1 MSKCVG
7 NEEIRETRL
16 AEALSERYLSYALST
31 IMSRSLPDVRDGLK
45 PVHRRLLYAMRQLKL
60 DPASGYKK
68 CARVVGDVM
77 GKYHPHGDQSIYD
90 AMVRLAQEFAQRY
103 PLVDGQG
110 NFGNIDGDNAA
121 AMRYT
126 EARLTE
132 VATLLLQGIDE
143 NAVDFR
149 DTYDGEDSEPVVLPA
164 ALPNLLANGA
174 SGIAVGMATNIP
186 PHNVG
191 ELCDAMLHIV
201 KTAKHTTDGIL
212 NSGVTFD
219 KLADLIKGPDFP
231 TGGVLVEDHAN
242 IVQAYKTGRGGFR
255 LRARW
260 ETEDLGQGQYQIVVT
275 EIPYQIQKSRLIEKT
290 AELLL
295 AKKLPM
301 LADIRDESAEDIR
314 IVFEPKSRNVEPE
327 MLMEHL
333 FRETD
338 LETRI
343 GLNLN
348 VLNKH
353 NVPGVMNIREALIAF
368 LEHRDDVLVRRTNF
382 RLEKIEHRLEV
393 LGGLLIAYLNLD
405 EVIRIIREEDE
416 SKQVLIKTFD
426 LSEVQVEAIL
436 NMRLRQLRKLE
447 EMEIRKEDK
456 GLKAERKEL
465 KTLLGDETLRWKSI
479 EDDLKGLKH
488 SFGPKTELGKR
499 RTDIGAVPDIVIVP
513 IEAMIE
519 KEPVTIVFSEKGW
532 IRAAKGHLEDINAL
546 KFKDGDKLKFWLH
559 AETTDK
565 VLVFGTNGRFYTL
578 GVDKLPGGRGHGE
591 PIRLMIDLPNG
602 HDVVSIMK
610 NEGGRKFLIASDAG
624 RGFIVPEDDVVAQTK
639 NGKQVLNV
647 GSDAE
652 ATTIAVVPDK
662 ADHIAVIGT
671 NRKLVVF
678 PMKVKEDGELR
689 DQVPVMGRGKGVILQ
704 RYKDGHL
711 ADVQA
716 FELAEGVTWQ
726 TGGGT
731 RSEKDLKAWIGKRAG
746 AGLIKPKGFPSNNRF
761 S

>member
-1 MSKCVG
+1 MSKRVG

-132 VATLLLQGIDE
+132 VATLLLEGIDE

-149 DTYDGEDSEPVVLPA
+149 DTYDGQDSEPVVLPA
-164 ALPNLLANGA
+164 AFPNLLANGA

-186 PHNVG
+186 PHNVA
-191 ELCDAMLHIV
+191 ELCDGMLHIV
-201 KTAKHTTDGIL
+201 KTAKHTTEGIL
-212 NSGVTFD
+212 NSRVTFD
-219 KLADLIKGPDFP
+219 KLAELIKGPDFP

-242 IVQAYKTGRGGFR
+242 IVEAYKNGRGGFR

-260 ETEDLGQGQYQIVVT
+260 EKEDLSQGQYQIVVT
-275 EIPYQIQKSRLIEKT
+275 EVPYQIQKSRLIEKI

-301 LADIRDESAEDIR
+301 LADVRDESAEDVR

-333 FRETD
+333 FKETD

-348 VLNKH
+348 VLNKD
-353 NVPGVMNIREALIAF
+353 NVPGVMNLREALIAF
-368 LEHRDDVLVRRTNF
+368 LEHREDVLVRRTNF

-405 EVIRIIREEDE
+405 EVIRIIREEDDA
-416 SKQVLIKTFD
+416 KQVLIKTFD
-426 LSEVQVEAIL
+426 LSDVQVEAIL
-436 NMRLRQLRKLE
+436 NMRLRQL
-447 EMEIRKEDK
+447 
-456 GLKAERKEL
+456 AEA
-465 KTLLGDETLRWKSI
+465 
-479 EDDLKGLKH
+479 
-488 SFGPKTELGKR
+488 R
-499 RTDIGAVPDIVIVP
+499 RNGNPQRRQI
-513 IEAMIE
+513 
-519 KEPVTIVFSEKGW
+519 
-532 IRAAKGHLEDINAL
+532 AKG
-546 KFKDGDKLKFWLH
+546 
-559 AETTDK
+559 
-565 VLVFGTNGRFYTL
+565 
-578 GVDKLPGGRGHGE
+578 
-591 PIRLMIDLPNG
+591 
-602 HDVVSIMK
+602 
-610 NEGGRKFLIASDAG
+610 
-624 RGFIVPEDDVVAQTK
+624 
-639 NGKQVLNV
+639 
-647 GSDAE
+647 
-652 ATTIAVVPDK
+652 
-662 ADHIAVIGT
+662 
-671 NRKLVVF
+671 
-678 PMKVKEDGELR
+678 
-689 DQVPVMGRGKGVILQ
+689 
-704 RYKDGHL
+704 
-711 ADVQA
+711 
-716 FELAEGVTWQ
+716 
-726 TGGGT
+726 
-731 RSEKDLKAWIGKRAG
+731 
-746 AGLIKPKGFPSNNRF
+746 
-761 S
+761 

>member
-1 MSKCVG
+1 MSKRVG

-103 PLVDGQG
+103 TLVDGQG

-132 VATLLLQGIDE
+132 VATLLLEGIDE
-143 NAVDFR
+143 NAVNFR
-149 DTYDGEDSEPVVLPA
+149 DTYDGQDSEPEVLPA
-164 ALPNLLANGA
+164 AFPNLLANGA

-186 PHNVG
+186 PHNVA
-191 ELCDAMLHIV
+191 ELCDGMLHIV

-212 NSGVTFD
+212 NSRVTFD
-219 KLADLIKGPDFP
+219 KLAELVKGPDFP

-242 IVQAYKTGRGGFR
+242 IVEAYKNGRGGLR

-260 ETEDLGQGQYQIVVT
+260 EKEDLSQGQYQIVVT
-275 EIPYQIQKSRLIEKT
+275 EVPYQIQKSRLIEKI

-301 LADIRDESAEDIR
+301 LADVRDESAEDVR

-333 FRETD
+333 FKETD
-338 LETRI
+338 LETRV

-348 VLNKH
+348 VLNKD
-353 NVPGVMNIREALIAF
+353 NVPGVMNLREALIAF
-368 LEHRDDVLVRRTNF
+368 LEHREDVLVRRTNF

-405 EVIRIIREEDE
+405 EVIRIIREEDDA
-416 SKQVLIKTFD
+416 KQVLIKTFD
-426 LSEVQVEAIL
+426 LTDVQVEAIL

-456 GLKAERKEL
+456 SLKAEKKEL
-465 KTLLGDETLRWKSI
+465 QSLLGDETKRWKMI
-479 EDDLKGLKH
+479 DGELKELKQT
-488 SFGPKTELGKR
+488 FGPKTELGKR
-499 RTDIGAVPDIVIVP
+499 RTDIGSVPDIVIVP

-532 IRAAKGHLEDINAL
+532 IRAAKGHLEDISTL

-565 VLVFGTNGRFYTL
+565 ILVFGTNGRFYTL
-578 GVDKLPGGRGHGE
+578 GADKLPGGRGHGE

-602 HDVVSIMK
+602 HDVVTIMK

-652 ATTIAVVPDK
+652 ATAIAVVPEK

-689 DQVPVMGRGKGVILQ
+689 DQVPEMGRGKGVILQ
-704 RYKDGHL
+704 RYKDGQL
-711 ADVQA
+711 SDVQA
-716 FELAEGVTWQ
+716 FELAEGVSWQ
-726 TGGGT
+726 TGGGM
-731 RSEKDLKAWIGKRAG
+731 RSEKDLRAWIGKRAG
-746 AGLIKPKGFPSNNRF
+746 AGMIKPKGFPSNNRF

>member
-1 MSKCVG
+1 MAITPPPCG
-7 NEEIRETRL
+7 TL
-16 AEALSERYLSYALST
+16 
-31 IMSRSLPDVRDGLK
+31 
-45 PVHRRLLYAMRQLKL
+45 RR
-60 DPASGYKK
+60 
-68 CARVVGDVM
+68 
-77 GKYHPHGDQSIYD
+77 
-90 AMVRLAQEFAQRY
+90 
-103 PLVDGQG
+103 
-110 NFGNIDGDNAA
+110 
-121 AMRYT
+121 
-126 EARLTE
+126 RLTE
-132 VATLLLQGIDE
+132 VANLLLSGIDE
-143 NAVDFR
+143 DAVDFR
-149 DTYDGEDSEPVVLPA
+149 DTYDGEESEPTVLPA
-164 ALPNLLANGA
+164 AFPNLLANGA
-174 SGIAVGMATNIP
+174 AGIAVGMATNIP

-201 KTAKHTTDGIL
+201 KTAKHTTESIT
-212 NSGVTFD
+212 NSRVTFE
-219 KLADLIKGPDFP
+219 KLVEFVQGPDFP
-231 TGGVLVEDHAN
+231 TGGVLVESREN
-242 IVQAYKTGRGGFR
+242 VIEAYRAGRGGFR

-260 ETEDLGQGQYQIVVT
+260 ELEKLGQGLFQIVIT
-275 EIPYQIQKSRLIEKT
+275 DIPYQIQKSRLIEKT

-301 LADIRDESAEDIR
+301 LADIRDESAEDVR
-314 IVFEPKSRNVEPE
+314 IVLEPKSRNVEPE

-333 FRETD
+333 FRETE

-343 GLNLN
+343 SLNLN
-348 VLNKH
+348 VLNKN
-353 NVPGVMNIREALIAF
+353 NVPGVMNLREALIAF
-368 LEHRDDVLVRRTNF
+368 LEYREDVLVRRSHH
-382 RLEKIEHRLEV
+382 RLGKIEHRLEV

-405 EVIRIIREEDE
+405 EVIRIIREEDDA
-416 SKQVLIKTFD
+416 KKVMMKTFD
-426 LSEVQVEAIL
+426 LTDVQVEAIL

-456 GLKAERKEL
+456 ALKAERGELKELLATETMRWRVVEDELKEL
-465 KTLLGDETLRWKSI
+465 KQT
-479 EDDLKGLKH
+479 
-488 SFGPKTELGKR
+488 FGPKSDLGRR
-499 RTDIGAVPDIVIVP
+499 RTDISEPPSIVIVP

-519 KEPVTIVFSEKGW
+519 KEPVTIVYSEKGW
-532 IRAAKGHLEDINAL
+532 IRAAKGHLEDISTL
-546 KFKDGDKLKFWLH
+546 KFKEGDQLKFWLH

-565 VLVFGTNGRFYTL
+565 LIIFGTNGRFYTV

-591 PIRLMIDLPNG
+591 PIRLMVDIPNG
-602 HDVVSIMK
+602 HDVVKMMK
-610 NEGGRKFLIASDAG
+610 HEGGRRFLIASDAG

>member
-1 MSKCVG
+1 MSKRVG

-132 VATLLLQGIDE
+132 VATLLLEGIDE

-149 DTYDGEDSEPVVLPA
+149 DTYDGEDSEPAVLPA

-186 PHNVG
+186 PHNIG
-191 ELCDAMLHIV
+191 ELCDGMLHII
-201 KTAKHTTDGIL
+201 KTAKHATDGIL
-212 NSGVTFD
+212 NSRVTFD
-219 KLADLIKGPDFP
+219 KLVELIKGPDFP
-231 TGGVLVEDHAN
+231 TGGVLVEDHTS
-242 IVQAYKTGRGGFR
+242 IIESYKNGRGGFR

-260 ETEDLGQGQYQIVVT
+260 EKEDLGQGQYQIVVT
-275 EIPYQIQKSRLIEKT
+275 EVPYQIQKSRLIEKI

-301 LADIRDESAEDIR
+301 LADVRDESAEDVR

-348 VLNKH
+348 VLNKD
-353 NVPGVMNIREALIAF
+353 NVPGVMNLREALVAF
-368 LEHRDDVLVRRTNF
+368 LEHREDVLVRRTNF

-405 EVIRIIREEDE
+405 EVIRIIREEDDA
-416 SKQVLIKTFD
+416 KQVLIKTFD
-426 LSEVQVEAIL
+426 LTDVQVEAIL

-456 GLKAERKEL
+456 ALKAERKEL
-465 KTLLGDETLRWKSI
+465 KSLLGDETKRWKSI
-479 EDDLKGLKH
+479 ENELKELKQ
-488 SFGPKTELGKR
+488 SFGPKTDLGRR
-499 RTDIGAVPDIVIVP
+499 RTSIGSVPDIVIVP

-519 KEPVTIVFSEKGW
+519 KEPVTIVYSEKGW
-532 IRAAKGHLEDINAL
+532 IRAAKGHLDDVSSL

-559 AETTDK
+559 GETTDK
-565 VLVFGTNGRFYTL
+565 ILVFGTNGRFYTI

-591 PIRLMIDLPNG
+591 PIRLMVDLPNG

-610 NEGGRKFLIASDAG
+610 NEGGRKFLIASDMG

-639 NGKQVLNV
+639 NGKQILNV

-652 ATTIAVVPDK
+652 ATAIAVVPDN

-671 NRKLVVF
+671 NRKLIVF
-678 PMKVKEDGELR
+678 PMKIKEDGEMR
-689 DQVPVMGRGKGVILQ
+689 DQVPEMGRGKGVILQ

-711 ADVQA
+711 SDVQA
-716 FELAEGVTWQ
+716 FAMDEGISWQ
-726 TGGGT
+726 TGGGM
-731 RSEKDLKAWIGKRAG
+731 RSEKNLKAWIGKRAG
-746 AGLIKPKGFPSNNRF
+746 AGLVKPKGFPTNNRF

>member
-1 MSKCVG
+1 MSKLVDP
-7 NEEIRETRL
+7 EEIRETRL
-16 AEALSERYLSYALST
+16 ADALSERYLSYALST

-60 DPASGYKK
+60 DPSSGYKK

-132 VATLLLQGIDE
+132 VANLLLSGIDE
-143 NAVDFR
+143 DAVDFR
-149 DTYDGEDSEPVVLPA
+149 DTYDGEESEPTVLPA
-164 ALPNLLANGA
+164 AFPNLLANGA
-174 SGIAVGMATNIP
+174 AGIAVGMATNIP

-191 ELCDAMLHIV
+191 ELCDAMLHII
-201 KTAKHTTDGIL
+201 KTAKHTTESIS
-212 NSGVTFD
+212 NSRVTFE
-219 KLADLIKGPDFP
+219 KLVEFVQGPDFP
-231 TGGVLVEDHAN
+231 TGGVLVESREN
-242 IVQAYKTGRGGFR
+242 VIEAYRTGRGGFR

-260 ETEDLGQGQYQIVVT
+260 EQEKLGQGLYQIVIT

-301 LADIRDESAEDIR
+301 LADIRDESAEDVR
-314 IVFEPKSRNVEPE
+314 IVLEPKSRNVEPE

-333 FRETD
+333 FRETE

-343 GLNLN
+343 SLNLN
-348 VLNKH
+348 VLNK
-353 NVPGVMNIREALIAF
+353 NNIPGVMNLREALIAF
-368 LEHRDDVLVRRTNF
+368 LEHRENVLVRRSHH
-382 RLEKIEHRLEV
+382 RLGKIEHRLEV

-405 EVIRIIREEDE
+405 EVIRIIREEDDA
-416 SKQVLIKTFD
+416 KKVMMKTFD
-426 LSEVQVEAIL
+426 LTDVQVEAIL

-456 GLKAERKEL
+456 ALKVERGELKELLSTETMRWKVVEDELKEL
-465 KTLLGDETLRWKSI
+465 KQT
-479 EDDLKGLKH
+479 
-488 SFGPKTELGKR
+488 FGPKSDLGRR
-499 RTDIGAVPDIVIVP
+499 RTDISEPPSIVIVP

-519 KEPVTIVFSEKGW
+519 KEPVTVVYSEKGW
-532 IRAAKGHLEDINAL
+532 IRAAKGHLEDISTL
-546 KFKDGDKLKFWLH
+546 KFKEGDQLKFWLH

-565 VLVFGTNGRFYTL
+565 LIIFGTNGRFYTV

-591 PIRLMIDLPNG
+591 PIRLMVDIPNG
-602 HDVVSIMK
+602 HDVVKMMK
-610 NEGGRKFLIASDAG
+610 HEGGRRFLVASDAG
-624 RGFIVPEDDVVAQTK
+624 RGFIVLEDEVVAQTK
-639 NGKQVLNV
+639 NGKQILNV
-647 GSDAE
+647 GASDE
-652 ATTIAVVPDK
+652 ATAISVVPDN
-662 ADHIAVIGT
+662 ADHVAVIGA
-671 NRKLVVF
+671 NRKVLIF
-678 PMKVKEDGELR
+678 PIDEL
-689 DQVPVMGRGKGVILQ
+689 PEMTRGKGVILQ
-704 RYKDGHL
+704 RYKDGDL
-711 ADVQA
+711 SDVQA
-716 FELAEGVTWQ
+716 FNFKEGVSWQ
-726 TGGGT
+726 TGSGT
-731 RSEKDLKAWIGKRAG
+731 RSETDLKAWLGKRAS